1 MPRDLLV
8 VLPPT
13 ARRWGDWMV
22 VDIPC
27 YEAGQGQRDEKRG
40 ERKADGEEEGEA
52 LRGKKRST
60 RVARSSQRCARLR
73 SSHVA
78 LF

>member
-13 ARRWGDWMV
+13 ARRWGDWIV

-27 YEAGQGQRDEKRG
+27 YIAGQDQREEKAPEGSRDREGRGGHKGQPLSRETKD
-40 ERKADGEEEGEA
+40 
-52 LRGKKRST
+52 L
-60 RVARSSQRCARLR
+60 
-73 SSHVA
+73 SHPGHGG
-78 LF
+78 LSL